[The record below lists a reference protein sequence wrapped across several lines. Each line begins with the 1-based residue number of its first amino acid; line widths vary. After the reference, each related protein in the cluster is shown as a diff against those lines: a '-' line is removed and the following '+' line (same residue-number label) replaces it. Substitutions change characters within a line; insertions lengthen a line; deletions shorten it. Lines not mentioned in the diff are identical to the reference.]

1 MSMKSWT
8 EEGYGAPLLNG
19 NNLEDV
25 FRFVIDHSDLR
36 YDTEKAEKLL
46 ACENEWEANDVLDEP
61 LPWVVAGIINR
72 LEGTTIFKG
81 YQDDG
86 DTNQEMMIG
95 IAPAYPWQLTDKDMM
110 TVEGATEILNK
121 YLGELGLD
129 EMVDY
134 FDAEY
139 YG

>member
-8 EEGYGAPLLNG
+8 EEGYGAPLLNE

-25 FRFVIDHSDLR
+25 FRFVIDHGNLDEE
-36 YDTEKAEKLL
+36 TAEKLL
-46 ACENEWEANDVLDEP
+46 ACKDELEANDVLDEP

-86 DTNQEMMIG
+86 GTNQEMMIG
-95 IAPAYPWQLTDKDMM
+95 IAPVYPWQMTDKDMM
-110 TVEGATEILNK
+110 TEEEATEILNK
-121 YLGELGLD
+121 YLEEMGLD
-129 EMVDY
+129 ERADY

-139 YG
+139 FG

>member
-19 NNLEDV
+19 DNLEDV
-25 FRFVIDHSDLR
+25 LRFVIDHSDLR

-46 ACENEWEANDVLDEP
+46 ACENEWDANDVLDKP
-61 LPWVVAGIINR
+61 LPWVVAEIINR
-72 LEGTTIFKG
+72 LEGTTVFKG

-95 IAPAYPWQLTDKDMM
+95 IAPAYPWQMTEKDRM
-110 TVEGATEILNK
+110 TEEEATEILNK
-121 YLGELGLD
+121 YLEEMGLD
-129 EMVDY
+129 EIADY

-139 YG
+139 CG